1 MTVDTATHSWVR
13 AGASLPMLAVVPT
26 SEPAGAPCTLTPE
39 EPPTRCPECDGA
51 GFFVADVPYGNP
63 RFGELIP
70 CRCKLAE
77 RQRRQA
83 TQITRMSNLQSFRD
97 QTFDAFN
104 PDVPGVRKAYLRA
117 LDFAQQPRGWL
128 LLFGACG
135 VGKTHLAAAAAN
147 LALDRNERVLFAVVP
162 DLLDH
167 LRATFGPSS
176 EVAYDERFELV
187 RTVPLLV
194 LDDLGTES
202 ATAWAREKLYQLV
215 NHRYNLELPTI
226 ITSNRSPDSL
236 DQRVLSRM
244 YQRAFAGE
252 ILRVTADDYRKRP
265 GTAARTEPRQSSGS
279 L

>member
-1 MTVDTATHSWVR
+1 MITDTTCNWMHAGALLPKLDVTSASVPTAT
-13 AGASLPMLAVVPT
+13 AD
-26 SEPAGAPCTLTPE
+26 TPQPE
-39 EPPTRCPECDGA
+39 TPPTRCPECDGA
-51 GFFVADVPYGNP
+51 GFFVVDVPYGHP

-70 CRCKLAE
+70 CRCTLAE
-77 RQRRQA
+77 RQHRQA
-83 TQITRMSNLQSFRD
+83 AQITRMSNLQSFRN

-117 LDFAQQPRGWL
+117 FEFAQQPRGWL

-147 LALDRNERVLFAVVP
+147 LALDRGEPVLFAVVP

-187 RTVPLLV
+187 RTVPLLI

-202 ATAWAREKLYQLV
+202 ATAWAREKLYQIV
-215 NHRYNLELPTI
+215 NHRYNQELPTI
-226 ITSNRSPDSL
+226 ITSNRAPDSL
-236 DQRVLSRM
+236 DQRVVSRM

-252 ILRVTADDYRKRP
+252 ILRISAEDYRRQ
-265 GTAARTEPRQSSGS
+265 GIPRGPTIANASRG
-279 L
+279 